1 MRLLPHADMKQV
13 GYRIRIS
20 LGGKK
25 KRKRERK
32 RERKKNQHH
41 SSQSPIS
48 IVSVN
53 LIDVSV
59 FQCTSLKKKC
69 MY

>member
-25 KRKRERK
+25 KKERK
-32 RERKKNQHH
+32 KERKKKNQHH

-53 LIDVSV
+53 PIDVSV